1 MDGPVG
7 PGRRPGGRS
16 SRVRDAVLTAARA
29 QLLERG
35 YAALSVREVARA
47 AGVAPTTVYRHWP
60 TVADLASA
68 AMSDLVGAD
77 DVVPD
82 TGSLAGDL
90 HALVGKVTRLLS
102 HPEVV
107 SVLRA
112 AIAVEDTT
120 AAASALRHRF
130 WRNRIDGASV
140 IIDRAVSRSEL
151 PADVDADALLEM
163 LIAPIYL
170 RVLLDLEPR
179 DDAHTTRAIDAALRV
194 ALGAMTRN

>member
-1 MDGPVG
+1 MVDDAVG

-16 SRVRDAVLTAARA
+16 TRVRDAVLTAARG

-68 AMSDLVGAD
+68 AMNDLVGAD

-90 HALVGKVTRLLS
+90 HALVAKVARLLS
-102 HPEVV
+102 HPQVV

-112 AIAVEDTT
+112 VIAVEDTT
-120 AAASALRHRF
+120 ATAATLRRRF
-130 WRNRIDGASV
+130 WRNRIEGASV
-140 IIDRAVSRSEL
+140 IIDRAIARSEL
-151 PADVDADALLEM
+151 PAGVEADALFEALM
-163 LIAPIYL
+163 APIYL

-179 DDAHTTRAIDAALRV
+179 DEAHTTRAIDAALRL
-194 ALGAMTRN
+194 AAEL